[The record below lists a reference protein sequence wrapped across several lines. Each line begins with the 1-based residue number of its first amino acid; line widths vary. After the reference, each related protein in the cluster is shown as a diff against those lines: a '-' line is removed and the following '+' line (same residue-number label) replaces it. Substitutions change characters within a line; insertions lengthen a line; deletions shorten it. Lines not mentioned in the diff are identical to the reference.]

1 MRYARYIFVLLFVLS
16 YRGLSAQEFDLYDFR
31 YYKRFE
37 PAEELLAPKEDSIIV
52 AKFVLD
58 RKFTTNTLDYN
69 LSMVRS
75 SRRGVARYRRRTTLN
90 GVDIPFVSS
99 SSVRTLQL
107 STHQDI
113 RFTKLSIDTIPEARS
128 SPGCAY

>member
-37 PAEELLAPKEDSIIV
+37 TVEELLAPVEDSV
-52 AKFVLD
+52 VVVRRYFNRNFSTHA
-58 RKFTTNTLDYN
+58 LDYN

-75 SRRGVARYRRRTTLN
+75 TRRDMERYRRVTTLN
-90 GVDIPFVSS
+90 GIEIPY
-99 SSVRTLQL
+99 L
-107 STHQDI
+107 ST
-113 RFTKLSIDTIPEARS
+113 SSAR
-128 SPGCAY
+128 AFLI